1 MNAVTIRIVCVGQLK
16 ETFWKE
22 AVEEYR
28 KRLSRWVRIEISET
42 DDEKTPERF
51 SPVDAE
57 RILNKEGERVLKLI
71 PKSSFIIALDL
82 HGEKQ
87 DSEGFADKLQ
97 QMMLKGKSILCIII
111 GGSLGLSKE
120 LLSHADMRLSFSDM
134 TFSHQI
140 MRPILMEQIYRA
152 FKIIHGEPYH
162 K

>member
-1 MNAVTIRIVCVGQLK
+1 MKALIIRIICVGHLK

-22 AVEEYR
+22 AVKEYQ

-42 DDEKTPERF
+42 DDEKTSERL
-51 SPVDAE
+51 SPVEAE
-57 RILNKEGERVLKLI
+57 SIRNREDERLVKRM
-71 PKSSFIIALDL
+71 PKGSYFIALDL
-82 HGEKQ
+82 QGKKQ
-87 DSEGFADKLQ
+87 DSENFADMLQ
-97 QMMLKGKSILCIII
+97 QLMLKGKSMICIVI

-140 MRPILMEQIYRA
+140 MRPILMEQLYRA